1 MKDVMKPS
9 MYGVGVL
16 GGVISTEERSSKV
29 YASWNNML
37 KRCYSTKESAQRS
50 SYEGCYVSNNFCNY
64 QYFKE
69 WYNNQIGHNQDGWDL
84 DKDLLIKGNKVYTED
99 CCVLLPK
106 EVNNALTQR
115 KTYRGEYPIGVSYKP
130 LRNQYRARCNR
141 FGKNVHLGWF
151 STVEDAFSAY
161 KKAKETYLRD
171 LATKWKDKIDHRAYE
186 ALMNYQVEITD

>member
-106 EVNNALTQR
+106 ELNNALTQR

>member
-1 MKDVMKPS
+1 MKDVMMPS

-84 DKDLLIKGNKVYTED
+84 DKDLLIKGNKVYSED

-171 LATKWKDKIDHRAYE
+171 LATKWKDKIDHRAYK